1 MSGLIAVALVAIGT
15 VLAFAGAELC
25 ARALRSVG
33 RGAFAGVG
41 AVAGGLAATAP
52 EVLFGVR
59 ASWDGAPDLAV
70 GLAAGSLIAN
80 ALLAAV
86 IAASGAREPAD
97 RATKALAIWTALGV
111 GAFLFAAADGLVNVF
126 EGAVLVLG
134 AVIAAVLTASRRGED
149 AAGPRQPV
157 WMSLT
162 GLLAGA
168 TLLLFG
174 AVLAVDA
181 AVERPLGIGGLLVV
195 GLVVFGLAAALPEIA
210 AAGFAAR
217 HGRGRTALANVVAGM
232 AMTAFGVVGAAALVA
247 PVPIEPVFMRGAAP
261 LMVAS
266 VAGTALLALAGG
278 RLPRW
283 APVGGAV
290 VYGALIAFTLLHV
303 R

>member
-1 MSGLIAVALVAIGT
+1 MGGLIAVALVAIGT

-25 ARALRSVG
+25 ARGLRALG
-33 RGAFAGVG
+33 RGAFAGIG
-41 AVAGGLAATAP
+41 AVAGALAATAP

-86 IAASGAREPAD
+86 LAASGAREPAD
-97 RATKALAIWTALGV
+97 RGTKALAIWTALGV
-111 GAFLFAAADGLVNVF
+111 GAFLFAAADGLVNAF

-149 AAGPRQPV
+149 VEGPRQPA
-157 WMSLT
+157 WMSLA

-174 AVLAVDA
+174 AALAVDA
-181 AVERPLGIGGLLVV
+181 AVERPLGLGGLLIV

-210 AAGFAAR
+210 AAGFATR

-247 PVPIEPVFMRGAAP
+247 PVPIEPGFMGLPAGLMIAAA
-261 LMVAS
+261 L
-266 VAGTALLALAGG
+266 GTAALTLAGG

-283 APVGGAV
+283 APLVGVAAYLAV
-290 VYGALIAFTLLHV
+290 VAHMIQQA